1 MGKAI
6 LLVNLG
12 TPESPSPK
20 HVKKYLTQF
29 LNDPF
34 VIDLP
39 WLIRKLLVN
48 LIIIPF
54 RVKKST
60 GLYRRLWTEEGSPI
74 LLYLEQLG
82 EKLQKAVGGET
93 AVYIAM
99 RYGKP
104 SLKDA
109 LKEINNIGVDELHVV
124 PLFPQYAS
132 STSGSIFHVVKKNKS
147 KLQNVNNIHFTEQFY
162 HNPGFINAF
171 CKRISVYQPA
181 SFDHIIFS
189 FHSLPVRH
197 IENIHPGTPC
207 DGCSC
212 ENSLPSCG
220 TMCYK
225 ATSYATARL
234 IAERLQIK
242 RENYTV
248 AFQSRFAKNWI
259 GPFTEDMVIQS
270 ALSGKSRVLVVA
282 PSFVAD
288 CLETIVEIGQDY
300 QDIFKAYG
308 GKELVM
314 AESLNASESWV
325 EALMDII
332 SLETP
337 QI

>member
-1 MGKAI
+1 MKKAV

-12 TPESPSPK
+12 TPESPAPK
-20 HVKKYLTQF
+20 QVRKYLTEF

-39 WLIRKLLVN
+39 WLIRKILVN

-60 GLYRRLWTEEGSPI
+60 GLYQRLWTAEGSPI
-74 LLYLEQLG
+74 LRHLEQLG
-82 EKLQKAVGGET
+82 SKLQKAVGDET
-93 AVYIAM
+93 TVYVAM

-104 SLKDA
+104 A
-109 LKEINNIGVDELHVV
+109 LKAALNEINKSGVDELHVV

-132 STSGSIFHVVKKNKS
+132 SATGSILHAVQKNKS
-147 KLQNVNNIHFTEQFY
+147 RLQNVKNIHFTEQFY
-162 HNPGFINAF
+162 DKPGFINAF
-171 CKRISVYQPA
+171 SERIAGYHPA

-212 ENSLPSCG
+212 EVALPPCG

-234 IAERLQIK
+234 IAEQFRIK
-242 RENYTV
+242 REDYTV

-259 GPFTEDMVIQS
+259 GPFTEDIVIQS

-300 QDIFKAYG
+300 QNLFKAHG

-314 AESLNASESWV
+314 VESLNASESWV
-325 EALMDII
+325 EALMETI

-337 QI
+337 RI